1 MKIFKSI
8 ALFGYKI
15 VFKIAGTALPKKKN
29 RIIFESFLGKQYS
42 DNPRALYEY
51 MLKEYGDK
59 YELIWSV
66 DKRYIQLFE
75 EKEVPYFKRFSLKWL
90 IAMNT
95 AGIWIS
101 NSRLPLWIPKP
112 KKTTYLQT
120 WHGTPLKRLAL
131 DMDEVHMPGTDT
143 ERYKKNFT
151 TESSKWDYLVS
162 PNHYST
168 EIFKR
173 AFNFNKT
180 VLETGYPRNDYL
192 VNYND
197 EDYIHKLKVDL
208 GIQRNKKIIL
218 YAPTWRD
225 NEFYARGRYKFDIQL
240 DLDRMRNQLG
250 EDYIILLRM
259 HYLIAENINVEK
271 YEGFVIDFSSYED
284 IRDLYL
290 VSDILMT
297 DYSSVFFDYAILN
310 RPMLFFTYD
319 LESYRDTLR
328 GFYFDFEKDAPG
340 PLLYNTDEIIEAIQN
355 VDQDQFYDS
364 RQKFRK
370 RFCKLENGQAS
381 KNVIEKTLK

>member
-1 MKIFKSI
+1 MKFLKSI
-8 ALFGYKI
+8 ALRGYKI
-15 VFKIAGTALPKKKN
+15 VFKIAGVVLPKKKN

-51 MLKEYGDK
+51 ITDNYEDK
-59 YELIWSV
+59 YDLIWSV
-66 DKRYIQLFE
+66 DRRHVKLFQ
-75 EKEVPYFKRFSLKWL
+75 EKGLPYYRRFSIKWL
-90 IAMNT
+90 LAMNT
-95 AGIWIS
+95 AGVWIS

-131 DMDEVHMPGTDT
+131 DMDEVHMPGTNT

-168 EIFKR
+168 EIFER
-173 AFNFNKT
+173 AFDFKQT
-180 VLETGYPRNDYL
+180 MLETGYPRNDYL
-192 VNYND
+192 VNFND
-197 EDYIHKLKVDL
+197 KDYIHKLKVDL
-208 GIQRNKKIIL
+208 GIPRNKKIML

-225 NEFYARGRYKFDIQL
+225 NEFYGRGRYKFDIQL
-240 DLDRMRNQLG
+240 DLDKMKETLG
-250 EDYIILLRM
+250 DEYIILLRM

-271 YEGFVIDFSSYED
+271 YDGFVIDFSSYED

-290 VSDILMT
+290 VSDILLT

-310 RPMLFFTYD
+310 RPMYFFTYD

-340 PLLYNTDEIIEAIQN
+340 PLLFNTSEVIDAITSEEDE
-355 VDQDQFYDS
+355 YYMK
-364 RQKFRK
+364 RQSFRNTYTSLEDGLASERVIK
-370 RFCKLENGQAS
+370 R
-381 KNVIEKTLK
+381 VLK

>member
-1 MKIFKSI
+1 MKGLKSI
-8 ALFGYKI
+8 ALRGYKI
-15 VFKIAGTALPKKKN
+15 VFKLAGIILPKKKN
-29 RIIFESFLGKQYS
+29 RIVFESFLGRQYS

-51 MLKEYGDK
+51 IIDNYEDK
-59 YELIWSV
+59 YDLIWSV
-66 DKRYIQLFE
+66 DRRHVKLFQ
-75 EKEVPYFKRFSLKWL
+75 EKGLPYYRRFSIKWL
-90 IAMNT
+90 LAMNT
-95 AGIWIS
+95 AGVWIS

-151 TESSKWDYLVS
+151 TESKKWDYLVS

-173 AFNFNKT
+173 AFNFKQT
-180 VLETGYPRNDYL
+180 MLETGYPRNDYL
-192 VNYND
+192 VNFND
-197 EDYIHKLKVDL
+197 ENYIHKLKVDL
-208 GIQRNKKIIL
+208 GIPRNKKIML

-225 NEFYARGRYKFDIQL
+225 NEFYGRGRYKFDIQL
-240 DLDRMRNQLG
+240 DLDKMKETLG
-250 EDYIILLRM
+250 DEYIILLRM

-290 VSDILMT
+290 VSDILLT

-310 RPMLFFTYD
+310 RPMYFFTYD

-340 PLLYNTDEIIEAIQN
+340 PLLFNTSEVIDAITSEEDE
-355 VDQDQFYDS
+355 YYMK
-364 RQKFRK
+364 RQSFRNTYTSLEDGLASDRVIK
-370 RFCKLENGQAS
+370 R
-381 KNVIEKTLK
+381 VLK

>member
-15 VFKIAGTALPKKKN
+15 VFKIDGTALPKKKN

-355 VDQDQFYDS
+355 IDQDQFYDS
-364 RQKFRK
+364 RQNFRK

>member
-8 ALFGYKI
+8 ALFGYKV

-250 EDYIILLRM
+250 EDYIFQR
-259 HYLIAENINVEK
+259 
-271 YEGFVIDFSSYED
+271 
-284 IRDLYL
+284 
-290 VSDILMT
+290 
-297 DYSSVFFDYAILN
+297 
-310 RPMLFFTYD
+310 
-319 LESYRDTLR
+319 
-328 GFYFDFEKDAPG
+328 
-340 PLLYNTDEIIEAIQN
+340 
-355 VDQDQFYDS
+355 
-364 RQKFRK
+364 
-370 RFCKLENGQAS
+370 
-381 KNVIEKTLK
+381 

>member
-271 YEGFVIDFSSYED
+271 YEGFVIDFSNYED

-328 GFYFDFEKDAPG
+328 GFYFDFEKEAPG
-340 PLLYNTDEIIEAIQN
+340 PLLYNTAEVIEAIQN
-355 VDQDQFYDS
+355 IDQDQFYDS
-364 RQKFRK
+364 RQNFRK

-381 KNVIEKTLK
+381 KNVIEKILK